1 MTCSWSTGAASSLPS
16 AGLVPLLHLSL
27 TAGPTPRAQEQRGGE
42 RVPSGTPGIKLSE
55 RRTAHHPD
63 GVTCSSTGCQRRP
76 KGREQGSWAPH
87 RTGTAPAWGGG
98 GLRRGPRIQKA
109 ELRAEE
115 PPGQIQVIRGAAGG
129 EGSRAGWSGSK
140 RTQAAITGDISI
152 PSRLSSF

>member
-98 GLRRGPRIQKA
+98 LEKGTQNPESRAESRGTPRANSSHQRGSRRGREQ
-109 ELRAEE
+109 
-115 PPGQIQVIRGAAGG
+115 GG
-129 EGSRAGWSGSK
+129 MEWFKEDTGSYNWRHFYSL
-140 RTQAAITGDISI
+140 T
-152 PSRLSSF
+152 FV